1 MNGEI
6 SKTQQSPGRQGEESV
21 GSRYDPE
28 MRDKAL
34 AECAK
39 MVEVA
44 KTQREM
50 IRKMEADQDGSEE

>member
-6 SKTQQSPGRQGEESV
+6 SKTQQTQDPASV
-21 GSRYDPE
+21 GSRYDTA
-28 MRDKAL
+28 MREKAMN
-34 AECAK
+34 ECAK

-50 IRKMEADQDGSEE
+50 IRKMEADQDGSKE

>member
-1 MNGEI
+1 MNGENE
-6 SKTQQSPGRQGEESV
+6 KTQQAQDPASV
-21 GSRYDPE
+21 GSRYDTA
-28 MRDKAL
+28 MREKAMS
-34 AECAK
+34 ECAK

>member
-1 MNGEI
+1 MIDEN
-6 SKTQQSPGRQGEESV
+6 SKTQQSQNRQSEESV
-21 GSRYDPE
+21 GPRYDPE